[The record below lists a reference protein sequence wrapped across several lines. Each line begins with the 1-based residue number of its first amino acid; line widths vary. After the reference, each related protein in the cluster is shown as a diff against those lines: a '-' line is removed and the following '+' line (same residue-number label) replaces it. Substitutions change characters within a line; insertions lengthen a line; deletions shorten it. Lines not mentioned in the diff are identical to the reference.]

1 MPLARPHVDDVARA
15 ALDALAIPV
24 TVASSVRDR
33 DGRLLDFRIEFDNRA
48 AAAWAGLPA
57 GGMGGHLLTDL
68 IPGMRAIGLWDT
80 LVEVVTTGLPFRQ
93 REQPYEA
100 AVDGGRAFAG
110 VFDLAAIRLG
120 DGYASAWSER
130 PAPGLAAPDLEA
142 ALREVARL
150 VPILDAG

>member
-1 MPLARPHVDDVARA
+1 MPLARPHVDDRARA
-15 ALDALAIPV
+15 ALDAIDVPV

-48 AAAWAGLPA
+48 AAAWAGLPPMA
-57 GGMGGHLLTDL
+57 MSGHLLTDL

-80 LVEVVTTGLPFRQ
+80 LVEVVTTGRPFRQ

-100 AVDGGRAFAG
+100 AVDGGRSFAG

-130 PAPGLAAPDLEA
+130 PEAGLPAPDIEA

-150 VPILDAG
+150 VPIAEAS